1 MKKRILAMALACL
14 MALSVVSFV
23 ACDDEAIEEQATKIA
38 DLETATAALQTAI
51 ETKANASDL
60 SDAVADFTAEL
71 AKAAAKGDV
80 DAIKTALDAVTATAD
95 SALAKA
101 DANATAI
108 ETLKTS
114 IAAIEAAIAEI
125 ETSVEANAA
134 DLADAI
140 ADMQAAMELLATKA
154 DLEAATAALQ
164 AAIDTK
170 AAKEDVDAAIK
181 DLKDAIAATNGDV
194 EAVETALAAVKATAE
209 AALAKAEAV
218 GDVDALLETIKNVTA
233 LCTQLGVQVEGLEDA
248 IDGMI
253 NIDDWNEA
261 TEGVSEAIIELTEAY
276 IAINKNYYDA
286 EELAKIEVAYKL
298 AEVSITRAVNVA
310 ALAGAVEEFVETVE
324 SLPTVGDK
332 VEAMFD
338 TIEADLATLNTYYKA
353 ENGKSLLD
361 DAAVELLAKV
371 TTDLAAALA
380 KYDTEFNADRLP
392 DNSLGFV
399 YNACAEAL
407 AKYND
412 RKVVLDAAKVEADA
426 INDLIA
432 EYTESFIE
440 VTADNTDKLNAL
452 EARIAAWEATNF
464 SGDFA
469 DEKANNSANYKL
481 VKHAD
486 YKALADNYKT
496 LGLDAAGCLEA
507 FAKSLDFKVTLLS
520 KADLDNSLTLYNA
533 YTDKCKADGTSLDH
547 KYNDK
552 NGAYYLDIL
561 LTKTADYNALVKEA
575 QEAYDAVYV
584 NLTTS
589 TVTIYDAAAIEA
601 MLGWYAE
608 YGVYEGETLVFGE
621 AGYPLTTPVTEATYN
636 ALLEVKAA
644 CKTLV
649 DAKVAETA
657 AVNALLAALPRA
669 GAVVGYEPTFGYVL
683 IAPCATCGGAEPY
696 CDACA
701 DTFGGDYSDNEIKL
715 SDEATIAAARAA
727 YDEWLNG
734 TKAPEGYTADQ
745 FKIVGTDLYV
755 IEADEVSNLVD
766 AENYVKDIL
775 KSSLEYVLGLIEAL
789 DVNDPTQEKLD
800 EIKFEIG
807 YLVTQ
812 NCGDETCLSKA
823 NYDAV
828 TAYELALYKKTELA
842 KVQALYDAMKADLE
856 SVGINTDAFAG
867 KYEALCSLVA
877 AAENKT
883 AVNDSIKAWTE
894 GDYANAKAAYDL
906 QVAKNAA
913 KAEVKADYDA
923 KVAEYTAAGKDAVTL
938 GKFEALYTM
947 TCGEIDDATTI
958 EAVNTAVTRW
968 DNERVNFYD

>member
-561 LTKTADYNALVKEA
+561 LTKTAEYNALVKEA

-584 NLTTS
+584 NLTTD

-601 MLGWYAE
+601 MLDWYAD
-608 YGVYEGETLVFGE
+608 YELAGEFATEVN
-621 AGYPLTTPVTEATYN
+621 VTGTETYVTNATYD
-636 ALLEVKAA
+636 ALLKVQDA
-644 CKTLV
+644 CKV
-649 DAKVAETA
+649 IVEAKEDETA
-657 AVNALLAALPRA
+657 NVNALLATLGTA
-669 GAVVGYEPTFGYVL
+669 GAVENASGRLTLKMCGECAGTGVVAEDV
-683 IAPCATCGGAEPY
+683 CATCDGNRIDFSA
-696 CDACA
+696 
-701 DTFGGDYSDNEIKL
+701 NEIKL
-715 SDEATIAAARAA
+715 SDEENIAKVRKA
-727 YDEWLNG
+727 YDEWLDG
-734 TKAPEGYTADQ
+734 TNAPEGYGADQ
-745 FKIVGTDLYV
+745 YKIDTTSDLY
-755 IEADEVSNLVD
+755 EADADDYANLEK
-766 AENYVKDIL
+766 AEWYLVNML
-775 KSSLEYVLGLIEAL
+775 KAYRDNTVIPGIEAL
-789 DVNDPTQEKLD
+789 DVENPDQATLDTVNSNIKLM
-800 EIKFEIG
+800 
-807 YLVTQ
+807 LAM

-923 KVAEYTAAGKDAVTL
+923 KVEEYTAAGKDAVTL